1 MNTRAEAL
9 AVRIELGA
17 RTLAN
22 FADSLTDAEWNTVVR
37 PDGRTVG
44 VIIHHVATVYT
55 LEVQLAQ
62 QVASGTPIE
71 DVTWSVVGDMNALH
85 AREHRDCGKHETIHL
100 LNRNSRRS
108 AEAVRLF
115 TDVQLDTA
123 ATVSLYC
130 GARLTAQFLL
140 EDHAVRHSWHHLE
153 KIQASVENVRR
164 TSRRPSLVGVL

>member
-1 MNTRAEAL
+1 MNIRAEAL
-9 AVRIELGA
+9 AARIELGA
-17 RTLAN
+17 KTLAN
-22 FADSLTDAEWNTVVR
+22 FADTLTDAEWNAVVR

-44 VIIHHVATVYT
+44 VIIHHVASMYP

-71 DVTWSVVGDMNALH
+71 DVTWAVVGDMNAVH

-100 LNRNSRRS
+100 LKRNSRRS

-115 TDVQLDTA
+115 TDAQLDTA
-123 ATVSLYC
+123 ALVSLYA

-140 EDHAVRHSWHHLE
+140 EDHAVRHSWHHLAKIRAAVE
-153 KIQASVENVRR
+153 KVRP
-164 TSRRPSLVGVL
+164 TMRRPSPVGVL